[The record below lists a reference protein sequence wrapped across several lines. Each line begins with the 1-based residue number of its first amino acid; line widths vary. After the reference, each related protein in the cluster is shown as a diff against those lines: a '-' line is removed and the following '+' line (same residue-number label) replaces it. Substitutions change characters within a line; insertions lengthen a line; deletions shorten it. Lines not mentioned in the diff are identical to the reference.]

1 MARSVLAEEI
11 KKRLP
16 FESPAEEAYLN
27 LARTYAQLTGPS
39 ETLFKRHGISP
50 AKYNILRILR
60 GEASSDG
67 NGNGDCGKF
76 GLPSLE
82 IAQRMITRVPDIT
95 RLVDGLEKTGL
106 VRRTRCKEDRR
117 VVYVGITRKGHDL
130 LDRLDKPVIE
140 LVHSLLAHMSEADLG
155 EINRLLVK
163 ARKAE

>member
-27 LARTYAQLTGPS
+27 LARTYAELTGPS

-60 GEASSDG
+60 GEAGS
-67 NGNGDCGKF
+67 GDCGKF

-117 VVYVGITRKGHDL
+117 IVYVGITRKGHDL
-130 LDRLDKPVIE
+130 LDRLDKPVNE
-140 LVHSLLAHMSEADLG
+140 LVHGLLAHMSEQDLG
-155 EINRLLVK
+155 DINRLLVK
-163 ARKAE
+163 ARKSQ

>member
-1 MARSVLAEEI
+1 MVRSVLAEEI

-16 FESPAEEAYLN
+16 FESAAEEAYLN
-27 LARTYAQLTGPS
+27 LARTYAQLSGPS

-60 GEASSDG
+60 GEASGGD
-67 NGNGDCGKF
+67 GNGDCGKY

-82 IAQRMITRVPDIT
+82 IAERMITRVPDIT

-106 VRRTRCKEDRR
+106 VHRTRCKEDRR

-130 LDRLDKPVIE
+130 LDRLDKPVHE
-140 LVHSLLAHMSEADLG
+140 LVHQLMAHMSETDLG
-155 EINRLLVK
+155 EMNRLLVK